1 MMSIKF
7 ITILLVLAFTS
18 EAWGF
23 KCGTAGKTNGVC
35 ATKKRKVFKSVT
47 DATANGDELNC
58 TTGASFCCDKKRQL
72 YPKNGQA
79 NVLSPSYSNIN
90 PTTPHRT
97 PNNNNHRSRM
107 AQESEP
113 APICEALRSFLTN
126 LRIETAE
133 AFFAGDEKSKP
144 STTPHQPISSIT
156 ISRIFFDRNQK
167 AALQLGPEVLD
178 SDEDWRRRVLALFH
192 TDQLETFRPFIE
204 TIFANEATSD
214 EEMLSLI
221 PEIPTEPST
230 PTPVTSPTPLRTGTT
245 SGHINPSTKLT
256 DCLPTL
262 RRELNE
268 LLYTEVPGLME
279 HFLDARHIDPT
290 HRKRSYKDFIE
301 KKAAFYDEVHLF
313 VRRTVDQPTRP
324 EIPMS
329 RIWRTQPN
337 TRLEGVEGTRRVD
350 GAIMSKVNTNEETYH
365 IRDVLVPF
373 ELKKD
378 KEEVNKAVIC
388 LGRYVCEVFKAQP
401 TRRFVVGVT
410 VFETSIQIW
419 QFDRKLLG
427 FDPTFLE
434 AHDLPTVIRIQTRDD
449 QEFEIDPKPVFRA
462 SGITGRAPPA
472 GKRIFLE
479 IESGILIKD
488 SWQPEHR
495 RKEGDMLRIVTEK
508 NVHHVARYHYHE
520 NSEDLNPPNRF
531 INRFHRRLILKD
543 VGEPIWEVGSP
554 LRLLEAIEGCIIGHQ
569 GLYEAGY
576 LHRDISIN
584 NLMVNDQAVDR
595 HYRSFLID
603 LDVAIPNSASK
614 DDVSHA
620 RTGTKVFMSVGL
632 LRGVNPHTYADD
644 IESFFWVLVWI
655 CIHHPK
661 DQRKD
666 VSRFA
671 LWNQQGPWELAGIK
685 NEFLLFPQRLVE
697 AVRGTLP
704 SSTQNYPTGS
714 RKLRTGGELSP
725 SFKHCIHLT
734 VPGEIHL
741 LRPY

>member
-1 MMSIKF
+1 
-7 ITILLVLAFTS
+7 
-18 EAWGF
+18 
-23 KCGTAGKTNGVC
+23 
-35 ATKKRKVFKSVT
+35 
-47 DATANGDELNC
+47 
-58 TTGASFCCDKKRQL
+58 
-72 YPKNGQA
+72 
-79 NVLSPSYSNIN
+79 
-90 PTTPHRT
+90 
-97 PNNNNHRSRM
+97 M

-113 APICEALRSFLTN
+113 ASICEALRSFLTN

-133 AFFAGDEKSKP
+133 AFFAGDEKK
-144 STTPHQPISSIT
+144 IKK
-156 ISRIFFDRNQK
+156 RL
-167 AALQLGPEVLD
+167 LQLGPEVLD

-301 KKAAFYDEVHLF
+301 KKGKEILPHTKQHSMMKYISSFAERL
-313 VRRTVDQPTRP
+313 TNQQRP

-419 QFDRKLLG
+419 QFDRSGAIGSEPFDFKSKEPNIEKFLDLMLCFFTCNQKLLG

-462 SGITGRAPPA
+462 SGITGRGTTCWKAH
-472 GKRIFLE
+472 L
-479 IESGILIKD
+479 SGDKSQEFLIKD

-520 NSEDLNPPNRF
+520 NVFVDGEDVDIKSHVRRGLDFQNCTKVTNREKSEDLNPPNRF

-697 AVRGTLP
+697 SFTAQYCEEPLRDCVTRLAELLHGHVTCEEQYAELYQAVLKII
-704 SSTQNYPTGS
+704 QQAQE
-714 RKLRTGGELSP
+714 KLRTGGELYSP
-725 SFKHCIHLT
+725 S
-734 VPGEIHL
+734 
-741 LRPY
+741 